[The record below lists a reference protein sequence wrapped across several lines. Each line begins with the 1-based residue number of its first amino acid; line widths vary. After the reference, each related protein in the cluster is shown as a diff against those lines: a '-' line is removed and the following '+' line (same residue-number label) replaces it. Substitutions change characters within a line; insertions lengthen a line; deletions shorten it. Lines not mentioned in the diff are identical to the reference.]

1 MLFRSMES
9 FSFFS
14 FRFKVRK
21 KSGFKK
27 GNKLHKTRGGKNS
40 RREKFG
46 EGFKEREKSET
57 KKGKRLHKTREG
69 KSLEKNLRNMKNRKL
84 KKEKDSIKLEQGKT

>member
-1 MLFRSMES
+1 MFGEG
-9 FSFFS
+9 
-14 FRFKVRK
+14 FKVRK